1 MSNVK
6 LLVSS
11 LPNVGKTTLLQTLTD
26 VLVVARDGKKYP
38 FQQPHVN
45 VPDFTSADQLIQLFF
60 EKVEAYEER
69 VGELPKTIAVDSISK
84 ILLDIEGYV
93 LEQVKSYPYGK
104 VNTEIK
110 KVVDFIERDLS
121 PNFNVI
127 LVSHALY
134 NEDTVG
140 YQLVNAGGSY
150 GKKGGILSEVDEA
163 IFLELKGSKRI
174 VHFRNSK
181 LASRTTV
188 PVADLPDTLPVE
200 DFDLQKHLDML
211 TKKQSRASEWSL

>member
-11 LPNVGKTTLLQTLTD
+11 LPNIGKTTLLQSLTD
-26 VLVVARDGKKYP
+26 TLVIARDGKKYP
-38 FQQPHVN
+38 FEQPHVN
-45 VPDFTSADQLIQLFF
+45 VPDFTSADQLIDIIIDKVQVYEAKL
-60 EKVEAYEER
+60 EKS
-69 VGELPKTIAVDSISK
+69 PKSIAIDSVSK
-84 ILLDIEGYV
+84 ILLDIEGYT
-93 LEQVKSYPYGK
+93 LEQVKSFPYGK

-110 KVVDFIERDLS
+110 KVVDFIERDMV

-134 NEDTVG
+134 NEDVSG
-140 YQLVNAGGSY
+140 YSLVNAGGSY

-163 IFLELKGSKRI
+163 IFVELKSKKRI

-181 LASRTTV
+181 MCSRTTM
-188 PVADLPDTLPVE
+188 ADLPETMPVE
-200 DFDLQKHLDML
+200 EFNLQKHLELLME
-211 TKKQSRASEWSL
+211 KQSKADKWSL